1 MNRSNGGGTGARR
14 GGGRGTA
21 AGSGPGVAEGG
32 TRKAPDGTTRPLQG
46 AGGGANLLA
55 LRTHN
60 TALVLDLLRTAGAE
74 GISRLELAER
84 TGLTPQAVSK
94 ITARLRE
101 DGLAAEAGRRA
112 STGGKP
118 RTVLRLVPEA
128 GHALGVHLDRDELRA
143 VLVDL
148 KGTVVGERRTPLD
161 LGAGAEA
168 VVAGVARE
176 AEGLVAE
183 VLRPPGGP
191 GSGTARRLP
200 GGRPSGAGH
209 QASDQSGPG
218 DDRRAAGGPFPGAG
232 HLASDGCAR
241 GAGHLASDGSA
252 QDAGHRASDGSV
264 PGAGHG
270 STGGFVPGAGHQASD
285 PSVPGV
291 DRRASDPSVPGTA
304 HQSSVGSAPGVPALP
319 PDGPL
324 AWAPT
329 LLGLGVAL
337 PGPLDH
343 VRGVLHRVT
352 GFPEWDGFPLRDALA
367 RRLGVPVV
375 VDKDTNAAALGLT
388 VAGEGGSFAYLHL
401 GTGLGAGLV
410 IGGSVHRGARTG
422 AGEFGHQVVQLD
434 GPPCTCGARGCIEAL
449 CLGAVARGDLA
460 EAARVLG
467 AGAANLAGLLDID
480 LVLLGGRTVAAAP
493 DAFVHGVGAVLDARA
508 RREGGHEG
516 AVPVRIAPGGTRGV
530 AEGAAQL
537 LLAPLFGRGDG

>member
-1 MNRSNGGGTGARR
+1 MRGA
-14 GGGRGTA
+14 
-21 AGSGPGVAEGG
+21 V
-32 TRKAPDGTTRPLQG
+32 
-46 AGGGANLLA
+46 GGGANLLA
-55 LRTHN
+55 LRSHN

-94 ITARLRE
+94 ITARLRGK
-101 DGLAAEAGRRA
+101 GLAAEAGRRA

-118 RTVLRLVPEA
+118 RTVLRLVPDA

-148 KGTVVGERRTPLD
+148 DGTVVGERRAALD
-161 LGAGAEA
+161 LGAGAET
-168 VVAGVARE
+168 VVEEVARAAE
-176 AEGLVAE
+176 ALASERLGAPADDDPRSPAADDPQSAPVGE
-183 VLRPPGGP
+183 SPPPRPP
-191 GSGTARRLP
+191 
-200 GGRPSGAGH
+200 
-209 QASDQSGPG
+209 
-218 DDRRAAGGPFPGAG
+218 DRVLAA
-232 HLASDGCAR
+232 L
-241 GAGHLASDGSA
+241 
-252 QDAGHRASDGSV
+252 
-264 PGAGHG
+264 
-270 STGGFVPGAGHQASD
+270 
-285 PSVPGV
+285 
-291 DRRASDPSVPGTA
+291 
-304 HQSSVGSAPGVPALP
+304 
-319 PDGPL
+319 
-324 AWAPT
+324 PT

-375 VDKDTNAAALGLT
+375 VDKDTNAAALGLA
-388 VAGEGGSFAYLHL
+388 VGGEGGGEGGSFAFLHL

-410 IGGSVHRGARTG
+410 FGGGVHRGARTG

-434 GPPCTCGARGCIEAL
+434 GPRCTCGARGCIEAL
-449 CLGAVARGDLA
+449 CLAAVARGDLG

-493 DAFVHGVGAVLDARA
+493 EAFVHGVGAVLDARA
-508 RREGGHEG
+508 RREGGHDG
-516 AVPVRIAPGGTRGV
+516 AVPVRIAPGGTRAV

-537 LLAPLFGRGDG
+537 LLAPLFGRENGG